1 MERIF
6 SKVEP
11 GKLLH
16 IVHRREDIQ
25 RRVDVV
31 PSEEFLQV
39 SSFRMERGKTFKP
52 HKHIVIPKMTNITQE
67 SWIVVQG
74 AVMAILYDLD
84 DTEVAR
90 PILKPGDC
98 SITLYGG
105 HNYVAMEDDT
115 LVYEYKTGPYFGQ
128 EKDKAFL

>member
-1 MERIF
+1 MDKIY

-11 GKLLH
+11 GKLCH
-16 IVHRREDIQ
+16 IVNRREDIQ
-25 RRVDVV
+25 QRVDVV
-31 PSEEFLQV
+31 PPEEFLQV
-39 SSFRMERGKTFKP
+39 SSFKMEKGKTFKP
-52 HKHIVIPKMTNITQE
+52 HKHILLDKTSKLTQE

-84 DTEVAR
+84 DQELAR
-90 PILKPGDC
+90 PVLKPGDC

-105 HNYVAMEDDT
+105 HNYVALEEDT

-128 EKDKAFL
+128 EKDKTFL

>member
-1 MERIF
+1 MEKIY

-16 IVHRREDIQ
+16 IVHRRAEIS
-25 RRVDVV
+25 RRADLV
-31 PSEEFLQV
+31 PPDEALQV
-39 SSFRMERGKTFKP
+39 SCFELEKGKTFKP
-52 HKHIVIPKMTNITQE
+52 HKHLLLDKVSHITQE

-84 DTEVAR
+84 DTELVR
-90 PILKPGDC
+90 PVLKPGDC

-105 HNYVAMEDDT
+105 HNYVSLEENT

>member
-1 MERIF
+1 MERIY

-16 IVHRREDIQ
+16 IVHRREDI
-25 RRVDVV
+25 RDRADVV
-31 PSEEFLQV
+31 PTEEFLQV
-39 SSFRMERGKTFKP
+39 SSFRMPKGKTFKP
-52 HKHIVIPKMTNITQE
+52 HKHILMEKTTRITQE
-67 SWIVVQG
+67 SWIVIQG

-84 DTEVAR
+84 DAEIAR
-90 PILKPGDC
+90 PVLKPGDC

-105 HNYVAMEDDT
+105 HNYVSLEEGT